1 MKVQPSDA
9 LIVVDVQNDFCPGG
23 ALAVEEGHRVVP
35 PINHIMPLFE
45 HVVFTRDWHPADHC
59 SFGAPPEFVDGSWP
73 AHCVQ
78 DTPGADLHAE
88 LNIPKSATLISKAT
102 RSDKDAYSGFDE
114 TDLAAQL
121 RDKGIARILVCGLA
135 TDYCVRATALDGR
148 KEGFDVTVL
157 EDLCRGVSPVAAAEV
172 LDELTE
178 KGITVVTSGDLA

>member
-1 MKVQPSDA
+1 MTIELTDA

-23 ALAVEEGHRVVP
+23 SLAVNEGDAIVP
-35 PINHIMPLFE
+35 GINALIPRFS

-59 SFGAPPEFVDGSWP
+59 SFGDPPEFVDGSWP

-78 DTPGADLHAE
+78 DTQGANLHTD
-88 LNIPKSATLISKAT
+88 LNIPNSAMFISKAT

-121 RDKGIARILVCGLA
+121 RDKGVTRICVCGLA
-135 TDYCVRATALDGR
+135 TDYCVKATALDGLN
-148 KEGFDVTVL
+148 EGFKVAVL

-172 LDELTE
+172 LDELAE
-178 KGITVVTSGDLA
+178 KGINVVTSGDLA